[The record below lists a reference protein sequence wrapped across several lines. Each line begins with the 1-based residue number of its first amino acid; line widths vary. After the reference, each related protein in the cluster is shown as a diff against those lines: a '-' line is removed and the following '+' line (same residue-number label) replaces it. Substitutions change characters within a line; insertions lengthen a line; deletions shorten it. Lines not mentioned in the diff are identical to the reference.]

1 MLLQQDQR
9 TCTKEPSL
17 CGSLLKELN
26 CPNFREL
33 SPLTFSSEQGG
44 SNFEFDSYCE
54 VIFVEPFVEC

>member
-17 CGSLLKELN
+17 CGSLLKKLN
-26 CPNFREL
+26 CPKYREL
-33 SPLTFSSEQGG
+33 SPLIFSSEQDR
-44 SNFEFDSYCE
+44 SNFEFDPYCE